1 MDGEISNI
9 KKWIILY
16 PIYINSKR
24 TIAEGRRISTSKACE
39 NPTCAEIGDCC
50 SHLKLLF
57 AIEIDK
63 AYQRDF
69 MQRGRV
75 RVMLKKEDG
84 TFSNPAISSRGMDGE
99 ISNIKKWLIL
109 YPIYINSKKTIVE
122 GRRIS
127 TSKACEN
134 PTCAEIGDCCSHLK
148 LPFAI
153 EIDKAYP
160 RDFMQRGRVR
170 VMLKKE
176 DGTLSNAA
184 ISSRKQLMLRI
195 AELVPRHPGRTKKQE
210 PAATSTSGAGPS
222 KSGKGGKKKR

>member
-1 MDGEISNI
+1 MDGEIPNI
-9 KKWIILY
+9 KRWIVLY
-16 PIYINSKR
+16 P
-24 TIAEGRRISTSKACE
+24 
-39 NPTCAEIGDCC
+39 
-50 SHLKLLF
+50 
-57 AIEIDK
+57 
-63 AYQRDF
+63 
-69 MQRGRV
+69 V
-75 RVMLKKEDG
+75 
-84 TFSNPAISSRGMDGE
+84 
-99 ISNIKKWLIL
+99 
-109 YPIYINSKKTIVE
+109 YINSKKTLAE

-170 VMLKKE
+170 VLLKKE
-176 DGTLSNAA
+176 DGTLFNPA
-184 ISSRKQLMLRI
+184 ISSRKQLMTHV

-210 PAATSTSGAGPS
+210 PASTSNAAGAS